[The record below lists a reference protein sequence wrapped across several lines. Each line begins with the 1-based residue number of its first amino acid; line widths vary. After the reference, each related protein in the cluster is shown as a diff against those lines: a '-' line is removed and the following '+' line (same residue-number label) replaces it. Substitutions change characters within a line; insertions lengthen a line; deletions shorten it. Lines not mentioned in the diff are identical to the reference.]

1 MQPSVSN
8 SEQVDRGARSSGAAA
23 LLPNV
28 QSRVAAASIAIA
40 HRGTTKSR
48 TKWIIWVASLG
59 IWSFIALAAAMSVI
73 ELYRAE
79 GMRES
84 FRDAAYMQ
92 FSQML
97 TFVPL
102 TPLVFAFVARYPIH
116 RGNWLRRSILYLA
129 GGLVFTAAHVAMRA
143 CTPYGVWDR
152 KTREWHSAVW
162 DYKAHKFNV
171 QWHVFNDMFV
181 RSVFDDITSSYIP
194 IMLVAYVV
202 SYYSTLRERE
212 RHTAQIE
219 SQLTRAKLQALKSQL
234 QPHFLFNTM
243 HSISGLMF
251 TDVRAADTMMSRL
264 SELLRMSLEDGAE
277 QITTLN
283 RELEFVNG
291 YLEIEKMRFGERL
304 TARFDISPDTL
315 DAQFPHLLL
324 QPLVENAIQHG
335 IAKLSSKGE
344 ITISSR
350 HDAQGLWVAISDNG
364 PGLNGVR
371 DSVLNLGL
379 GIRTSQ
385 ERLQTLYG
393 SNQSLRFRPLQR
405 GGTEV
410 TIRIPFVELSM
421 RCHDTDADHHRR

>member
-1 MQPSVSN
+1 MQPSVTN
-8 SEQVDRGARSSGAAA
+8 SEQVDRGAPSCGAADLVRNA
-23 LLPNV
+23 
-28 QSRVAAASIAIA
+28 QGRVAAANVAMARQGNSKTRAN
-40 HRGTTKSR
+40 
-48 TKWIIWVASLG
+48 WIIWAASLG

-73 ELYRAE
+73 QLYRAQ
-79 GMRES
+79 GMRQS
-84 FRDAAYMQ
+84 FSDAAATQ

-97 TFVPL
+97 PFVPL

-116 RGNWLRRSILYLA
+116 RANWIRRSVLYLV
-129 GGLVFTAAHVAMRA
+129 GGLVFTAAHVTMRG
-143 CTPYGVWDR
+143 CTPYGVWDQ
-152 KTREWHSAVW
+152 KTHGWHSAVW
-162 DYKAHKFNV
+162 DYKAHQFNI
-171 QWHVFNDMFV
+171 QWRIFNDMFV
-181 RSVFDDITSSYIP
+181 RSLFDDITSSYIP
-194 IMLVAYVV
+194 IVLVAYVV
-202 SYYSTLRERE
+202 AYYSTLKNRE

-219 SQLTRAKLQALKSQL
+219 SQLTRAKLQTLKSQL

-251 TDVRAADTMMSRL
+251 TDVRAADTMMARL

-304 TARFDISPDTL
+304 TASFDISPDTL

-324 QPLVENAIQHG
+324 QPLVENAVQHG

-344 ITISSR
+344 VTISSR
-350 HDAQGLWVAISDNG
+350 LDEQDLWVVISDNG
-364 PGLNGVR
+364 PGFDGVR

-379 GIRTSQ
+379 GIRASR

-393 SNQSLRFRPLQR
+393 NNQSLRFRARQR

-410 TIRIPFVELSM
+410 TIRIPFAPALDEE
-421 RCHDTDADHHRR
+421 